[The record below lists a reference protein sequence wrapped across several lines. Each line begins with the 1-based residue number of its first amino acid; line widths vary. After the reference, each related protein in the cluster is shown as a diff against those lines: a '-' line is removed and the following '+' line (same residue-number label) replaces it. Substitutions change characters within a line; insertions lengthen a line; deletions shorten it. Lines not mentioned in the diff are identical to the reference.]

1 MCRFK
6 SGIIFKNR
14 VVLAPE
20 GNESHTDLL
29 DSLGVK
35 DDSVCVGFVRVE
47 LIPPDGNKAKP
58 IGEWKFNVDQDYRPD
73 WFDLD
78 REKYENEFRDKVA
91 DYMKDKLCVICG
103 YNWIPIKDGS
113 VTHYVMDGFMDK
125 TTFGENNDYRE
136 SKIRKQL
143 LESQLLEDLKYEF
156 GDRLVPHNLNLV
168 SMDGFHDYGVV
179 EDELSIMNIEF
190 LMKFGEKIPPLE
202 VYYWLATPNQT
213 STRGDSCYVQYVGDS
228 GRVDYR
234 GCRWDDLAARPFFT
248 LLS

>member
-6 SGIIFKNR
+6 SGVIFKNR

-29 DSLGVK
+29 ESLGVK

-47 LIPPDGNKAKP
+47 LTPPDGNKARP
-58 IGEWKFNVDQDYRPD
+58 INEWDFNVDQDYRPD

-78 REKYENEFRDKVA
+78 REKYESEFRNKVA
-91 DYMKDKLCVICG
+91 DYMKDKLCTICG
-103 YNWIPIKDGS
+103 YNWIPIKDGNI
-113 VTHYVMDGFMDK
+113 THYVMDGFMGK
-125 TTFGENNDYRE
+125 SVFGENNDYCK

-143 LESQLLEDLKYEF
+143 LESQLLKDLKNEF
-156 GDRLVPHNLNLV
+156 GDRLIPHKLDLV
-168 SMDGFHDYGVV
+168 SMDGFHDYGIV

-190 LMKFGEKIPPLE
+190 LMKFGEKIPLLE
-202 VYYWLATPNQT
+202 AYYWLATPNQT
-213 STRGDSCYVQYVGDS
+213 PSRGDSRYVQFVDGDGGVGYD
-228 GRVDYR
+228 GCDWVD
-234 GCRWDDLAARPFFT
+234 GAVRPFFT

>member
-1 MCRFK
+1 
-6 SGIIFKNR
+6 
-14 VVLAPE
+14 
-20 GNESHTDLL
+20 
-29 DSLGVK
+29 
-35 DDSVCVGFVRVE
+35 
-47 LIPPDGNKAKP
+47 
-58 IGEWKFNVDQDYRPD
+58 
-73 WFDLD
+73 
-78 REKYENEFRDKVA
+78 
-91 DYMKDKLCVICG
+91 
-103 YNWIPIKDGS
+103 
-113 VTHYVMDGFMDK
+113 MDK

-213 STRGDSCYVQYVGDS
+213 STRGDSCYVRCVNDDGD
-228 GRVDYR
+228 V
-234 GCRWDDLAARPFFT
+234 GCRDCDWLGRATRPFFT